1 MMEATARKLW
11 NKNFIL
17 YIIGMEFNL
26 IGTNLLK
33 FVLPFYVLLETGNP
47 ALMGTI
53 LAFSTIP
60 LALFIPIGGIIAD
73 RFSKKNIM
81 VFMNVASAITIMV
94 YLGMSGTMAIVPAT
108 IIFFLLFSSF
118 ESMISPASE
127 ASTPFLVPKEDLV
140 RANSVTW
147 ILSIF
152 STVGSP
158 IIGGFILA
166 RFSLISALYI
176 SVALY
181 ALAIVIKLIMKIP
194 FVKQKMDTSLS
205 KTIINDLI
213 VGTRFA
219 IQEHKIK
226 KILLSSVFIGLFLI
240 PLTSIA
246 LPVLVSIHLGME
258 ETFVGLAVGII
269 SFGGTASILL
279 LGLLGKRV
287 SITKTRS
294 IFMICSLAII
304 PAGLGVLWI
313 FDTTLVF
320 IVLIVSFFVADGLS
334 TMVNVL
340 ASTYIGEKTPE
351 HMIGKVMSL
360 YIAAI
365 YLGGVV
371 GNYIF
376 GILFRNF
383 IDTLGILL
391 LIIAGFAVIYSLL
404 FLRIKE

>member
-1 MMEATARKLW
+1 MNTTPKKLW
-11 NKNFIL
+11 NRNFIL
-17 YIIGMEFNL
+17 YLIGMEFNL

-60 LALFIPIGGIIAD
+60 LALFIPIGGIVAD

-81 VFMNVASAITIMV
+81 VLMNVASAIVIIA
-94 YLGMSGTMAIVPAT
+94 YLAMSGTMAIVPAT

-118 ESMISPASE
+118 ESMISPTSE
-127 ASTPFLVPKEDLV
+127 ASTPFLVPKDDLV

-166 RFSLISALYI
+166 RFSLTSALYI

-181 ALAIVIKLIMKIP
+181 TLAIAVKLIMKIP
-194 FVKQKMDTSLS
+194 FTKQKMTTSFS
-205 KTIINDLI
+205 KTVMNDL
-213 VGTRFA
+213 VDGTRFA

-279 LGLLGKRV
+279 LGLLGERIN
-287 SITKTRS
+287 ITKTRL

-313 FDTTLVF
+313 ADTTLVF
-320 IVLIVSFFVADGLS
+320 IVLIISFFIADGLS

-376 GILFRNF
+376 GILFRSF
-383 IDTLGILL
+383 INTSGVLL
-391 LIIAGFAVIYSLL
+391 LIIAGFAIIYSFL

>member
-1 MMEATARKLW
+1 MMETTVKKLW

-17 YIIGMEFNL
+17 YIIAMEFNL
-26 IGTNLLK
+26 IGTNLVK

-60 LALFIPIGGIIAD
+60 LALFIPIGGIVAD

-81 VFMNVASAITIMV
+81 VFMNVASAITIMI
-94 YLGMSGTMAIVPAT
+94 YLGMSGIIAIVPAT

-118 ESMISPASE
+118 ESMISPTSE
-127 ASTPFLVPKEDLV
+127 ASTPFLVPKQDLV

-147 ILSIF
+147 VLSIF

-158 IIGGFILA
+158 IIGGLILA
-166 RFSLISALYI
+166 RLSLVSALYI

-181 ALAIVIKLIMKIP
+181 ALAIVVKLIIKIP
-194 FVKQKMDTSLS
+194 FAKQKMDTSLS
-205 KTIINDLI
+205 KTIISDLI
-213 VGTRFA
+213 DGTRFA

-246 LPVLVSIHLGME
+246 LPVLVSVHLGME

-279 LGLLGKRV
+279 LGLFGK
-287 SITKTRS
+287 SANITKTRS

-313 FDTTLVF
+313 ANTTLVF
-320 IVLIVSFFVADGLS
+320 FVLIVSFFVADGLS

-376 GILFRNF
+376 GILFSNF
-383 IDTLGILL
+383 IDTSGVLL
-391 LIIAGFAVIYSLL
+391 LIIAGFAIVYSLL

>member
-1 MMEATARKLW
+1 MKATAKKLW
-11 NKNFIL
+11 NRNFIL
-17 YIIGMEFNL
+17 YLIGMEFNL

-60 LALFIPIGGIIAD
+60 LAFFIPIGGIVAD

-81 VFMNVASAITIMV
+81 VFMNVASAITIIV

-118 ESMISPASE
+118 ESMISPTSE
-127 ASTPFLVPKEDLV
+127 ASTPFLVPKDDLV

-158 IIGGFILA
+158 MIGGFILA
-166 RFSLISALYI
+166 RFSLTSALYI

-181 ALAIVIKLIMKIP
+181 ALAIVVKLIMKIP
-194 FVKQKMDTSLS
+194 FTKPKMETSLS
-205 KTIINDLI
+205 KTIIGDL
-213 VGTRFA
+213 VEGTRFA
-219 IQEHKIK
+219 TQEHKIK

-279 LGLLGKRV
+279 LGLLGERV
-287 SITKTRS
+287 TITKTRS
-294 IFMICSLAII
+294 IFMICSLAIV

-313 FDTTLVF
+313 TDTTFVF
-320 IVLIVSFFVADGLS
+320 IVLIISFFVADGLS

-383 IDTLGILL
+383 IDTSGVLL
-391 LIIAGFAVIYSLL
+391 LIIAGFAAIYSLL

>member
-1 MMEATARKLW
+1 MEATARKLW